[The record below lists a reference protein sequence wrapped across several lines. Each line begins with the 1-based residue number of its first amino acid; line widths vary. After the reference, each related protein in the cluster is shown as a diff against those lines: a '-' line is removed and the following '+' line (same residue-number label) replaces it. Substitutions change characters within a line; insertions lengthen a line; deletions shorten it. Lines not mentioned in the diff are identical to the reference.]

1 MNINRIQAVGND
13 QRATS
18 EWLLDGIGWGAF
30 LVTIGIFWL
39 LPERLFPNG
48 SLLIAL
54 GFIML
59 VLNAARYFL
68 CIRVDGF
75 TLVAG
80 IMAVLAGTGAA
91 LGLNLP
97 LFPIAL
103 IVIGICMLLV
113 PDSEDREDSST
124 PCDCGCCR

>member
-1 MNINRIQAVGND
+1 MNSNRVQAFGND
-13 QRATS
+13 QKAAS

-30 LVTIGIFWL
+30 LVTIGVFWM
-39 LPERLFPNG
+39 LPERLFPHG

-68 CIRVDGF
+68 SIRVDGF

-80 IMAVLAGTGAA
+80 IMAMLAGTGAA

-103 IVIGICMLLV
+103 IVIGICMLLL
-113 PDSEDREDSST
+113 PESEDRDDSTT
-124 PCDCGCCR
+124 PCDCSCCR

>member
-1 MNINRIQAVGND
+1 MNNNRIQAVGND
-13 QRATS
+13 QRAAS
-18 EWLLDGIGWGAF
+18 EWLLDGIGWGAC
-30 LVTIGIFWL
+30 LMTVGILWL
-39 LPERLFPNG
+39 LPERLNPHG

-59 VLNAARYFL
+59 VLNSARYFL
-68 CIRVDGF
+68 RIRVDGF

-80 IMAVLAGTGAA
+80 IMAVVAGTGAA
-91 LGLNLP
+91 LCLNLP

-103 IVIGICMLLV
+103 IVIGICMLLLQDGE
-113 PDSEDREDSST
+113 DSQDSST

>member
-1 MNINRIQAVGND
+1 MNSNRVQAFGND

-18 EWLLDGIGWGAF
+18 ECLLDGIGWGAC
-30 LVTIGIFWL
+30 LITIGILWL
-39 LPERLFPNG
+39 LPERLFPHG

-54 GFIML
+54 GFIVL

-68 CIRVDGF
+68 RIRVNGF

-80 IMAVLAGTGAA
+80 IMAILAGAGAA

-113 PDSEDREDSST
+113 PDREDGEDSSA
-124 PCDCGCCR
+124 PDGCSCCR

>member
-1 MNINRIQAVGND
+1 MNMNQIQAVPND
-13 QRATS
+13 QKGAS
-18 EWLLDGIGWGAF
+18 EWLLDGIGWGVS
-30 LVTIGIFWL
+30 LITIGILCL
-39 LPERLFPNG
+39 LPERVFPHG

-68 CIRVDGF
+68 RIPVNGF

-103 IVIGICMLLV
+103 IVIGISMLLV
-113 PDSEDREDSST
+113 PDREDREDSST
-124 PCDCGCCR
+124 PCGSSCCR